1 MKRKLLNINCE
12 LWIISASFPPQNP
25 SCFVIKPSGR
35 LPFPPWPCSRY
46 VTRLREAV
54 EETERKTG
62 GAKILPSSPRKTNMA
77 GWQWNIYHGNDED
90 AFLFGNGNIMIPALH
105 DLWGWN
111 TDSAPGTPSTIAGP
125 GLGVEGRNG
134 RTPTSWGSLLGS
146 DKKMA
151 IQRAYCRG
159 ICCSTI

>member
-25 SCFVIKPSGR
+25 SCFVIKPRRVAIFITLLSHLDPAPGMSPDCVR
-35 LPFPPWPCSRY
+35 QLKKQKEKQVGPRYPP
-46 VTRLREAV
+46 
-54 EETERKTG
+54 
-62 GAKILPSSPRKTNMA
+62 SPGKTNMA

-111 TDSAPGTPSTIAGP
+111 THSAPGTPSTIAGP

-134 RTPTSWGSLLGS
+134 RTPTS
-146 DKKMA
+146 
-151 IQRAYCRG
+151 
-159 ICCSTI
+159 